1 MEITKAGRSTFR
13 LSIGGDGFK
22 GKPVFNSNSPFLYE
36 EIEKTKV
43 LIFANVVWIT
53 RNMFYSTEQITIK
66 VGKPA
71 DPIKDIETS
80 ARNSIPCAENK
91 DTSLF
96 GRPK

>member
-80 ARNSIPCAENK
+80 AQNSIPCAENK

>member
-1 MEITKAGRSTFR
+1 
-13 LSIGGDGFK
+13 
-22 GKPVFNSNSPFLYE
+22 
-36 EIEKTKV
+36 
-43 LIFANVVWIT
+43 
-53 RNMFYSTEQITIK
+53 MFYSTEQITIK

-80 ARNSIPCAENK
+80 AQNSIPCAENK